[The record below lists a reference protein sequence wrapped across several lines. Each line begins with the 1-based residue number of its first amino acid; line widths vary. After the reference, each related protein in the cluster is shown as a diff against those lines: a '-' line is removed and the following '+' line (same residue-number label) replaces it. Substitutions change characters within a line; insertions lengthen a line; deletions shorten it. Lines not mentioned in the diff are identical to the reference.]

1 MHETT
6 YFGIVQYEL
15 RRHFFGIFFPCN
27 RFMDPT
33 DTFDVILMAQKVSY
47 QQQQHQN
54 EPILKINYVS
64 YYDKRVLYHFYR
76 SKDIKALWVII
87 KR

>member
-1 MHETT
+1 MNCVVI
-6 YFGIVQYEL
+6 FSVFFSPAIV
-15 RRHFFGIFFPCN
+15 
-27 RFMDPT
+27 FMDPT

-76 SKDIKALWVII
+76 SKDIKALRVII